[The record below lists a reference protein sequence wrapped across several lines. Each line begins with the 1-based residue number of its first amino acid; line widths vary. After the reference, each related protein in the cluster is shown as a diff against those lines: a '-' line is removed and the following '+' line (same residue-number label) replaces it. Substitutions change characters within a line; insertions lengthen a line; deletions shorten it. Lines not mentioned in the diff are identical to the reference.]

1 MKPLADRLTKIVKDE
16 VTHHQE
22 SELFREPLVG
32 FAHAE
37 DPLYNKLDEL
47 IGISQMHPKE
57 MLQGAKTVMVYF
69 IPFSKKVVKSIRQD
83 KKIVQEWSHCYTV
96 TNKLL
101 DHITVRILFECHQLG
116 VEAVAEPPTENYDEV
131 ELTAVWAHKSSA
143 VIAGLGTFGLNRL
156 LITKAG
162 TAGRLGSVVMNADI
176 PPTERPTTS
185 YCLFYQSETCRVCA
199 QRCPSGALTSQGFD
213 RFRCNGYLDGKNV
226 HELQQG
232 CGMCSSGPC
241 ALKGF
246 EKKVS
251 IK

>member
-1 MKPLADRLTKIVKDE
+1 VNPLAERLTKIVKDE
-16 VTHHQE
+16 VKHHRE
-22 SELFREPLVG
+22 SELYREPLLG
-32 FAHAE
+32 LASAE
-37 DPLYNKLDEL
+37 SPLYDEL
-47 IGISQMHPKE
+47 DALIGVPQMHPKE

-69 IPFSKKVVKSIRQD
+69 LPFSEKIVNSIRQD

-101 DHITVRILFECHQLG
+101 EHITQRLLKECRDLG
-116 VEAVAEPPTENYDEV
+116 INAVAEPPIGNYDEV
-131 ELTAVWAHKSSA
+131 ELTAVCAHKSSA

-176 PPTERPTTS
+176 PPTERPAIS
-185 YCLFYQSETCRVCA
+185 YCLYDQSGTCRVCA
-199 QRCPSGALTSQGFD
+199 QRCPSGALTTQGFD

>member
-1 MKPLADRLTKIVKDE
+1 MNPLAKRLTKMVIDE
-16 VTHHQE
+16 VKHHKE

-47 IGISQMHPKE
+47 IGIPQIHPKI
-57 MLQGAKTVMVYF
+57 MLQEAKTVMVYLL
-69 IPFSKKVVKSIRQD
+69 PFSEKVVKSIRQD
-83 KKIVQEWSHCYTV
+83 KKIVQDWSHCYTV

-101 DHITVRILFECHQLG
+101 DHIKGRIISECHQLG
-116 VEAVAEPPTENYDEV
+116 IVAVAEPPTENYDEV

-162 TAGRLGSVVMNADI
+162 TAGRLGSVVMDADI
-176 PPTERPTTS
+176 PATERPAIS
-185 YCLFYQSETCRVCA
+185 YCLFYQSGKCRVCA
-199 QRCPSGALTSQGFD
+199 QRCPSGALTTGGFD